1 VVRDRQ
7 PTDRRRRPQRWRN
20 AVAKLLV
27 LQASYATWLEAL
39 PDILQGT
46 ATADALQAF
55 VDLDLDTLPA
65 SSCPAATDATD
76 AIVACREPDGCS
88 MVLAVGD
95 GLKGCAARTGYA
107 GFGP

>member
-1 VVRDRQ
+1 
-7 PTDRRRRPQRWRN
+7 
-20 AVAKLLV
+20 L

-39 PDILQGT
+39 PTHFRARQPLMLCKPLSILIST
-46 ATADALQAF
+46 H
-55 VDLDLDTLPA
+55 LPA